1 MNVAKASH
9 LIGVSDD
16 SIRRWTSE
24 YADFLSPTASPG
36 RGKTRVLAPHD
47 LAVLAY
53 IATLRD
59 SGLGHEETRGRL
71 AEMQGNDWDDLPAV
85 PPEWFDDG
93 ETMTVM
99 QAAGRAHELAT
110 IAALQT
116 ELTHVRSELARAEN
130 RVGELQAQLS
140 EMETRQAASEDEK
153 HQVEQAKHAVEL
165 DLERA
170 RADVSRLE
178 GVLSSY
184 SFGREKPVNVGL
196 IVAVALA
203 AGALLVIVAFVVARL
218 VM

>member
-1 MNVAKASH
+1 MSVAKVSH
-9 LIGVSDD
+9 LIGVSND

-24 YADFLSPTASPG
+24 YAEFLSPTAGPAKG
-36 RGKTRVLAPHD
+36 ATRVIAPHN
-47 LAVLAY
+47 LAVLSNTA
-53 IATLRD
+53 ILRD
-59 SGLGHEETRGRL
+59 SGLGHEETRARL
-71 AEMQGNDWDDLPAV
+71 AEMQDDDWKDLPSV
-85 PPEWFDDG
+85 PHEWFEDN
-93 ETMTVM
+93 ETMTVV

-116 ELTHVRSELARAEN
+116 ELTHVRSELVRAEN
-130 RVGELQAQLS
+130 RVGELQAQLAD
-140 EMETRQAASEDEK
+140 METRQTASEDEK
-153 HQVEQAKHAVEL
+153 HQIEQAKHAVEL

-184 SFGREKPVNVGL
+184 SFGRGKPVNVGL
-196 IVAVALA
+196 IVPVALA